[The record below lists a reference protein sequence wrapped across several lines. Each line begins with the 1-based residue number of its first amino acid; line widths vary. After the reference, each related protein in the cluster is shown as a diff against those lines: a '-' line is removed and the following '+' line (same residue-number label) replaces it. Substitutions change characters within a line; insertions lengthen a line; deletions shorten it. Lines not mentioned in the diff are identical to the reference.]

1 LFLGPERGILAQ
13 IRSGFGMLRM
23 MGIRSIKWTSE
34 RSVWAEID
42 MGSSGEVL
50 QDTIRSVLGD
60 GVRSIVPARRGVLI
74 ELSAE
79 LAGRHAIEEQI
90 AAVLRSVLVKSQ
102 GPGMQARTHRIE
114 VCYSP
119 ELAPDLEEVARVC
132 GVSIPVLIELHHR
145 AEYVVETIGFVPGF
159 GYLQGLPDPIRIPR
173 RSTPRTH
180 VPAGSVAIVESM
192 SAIYPFASAGGWHLI
207 GRTHCPIFD
216 PQRDPVCMFR
226 VGDRV
231 RFEPITLDAF
241 HAGRAST

>member
-1 LFLGPERGILAQ
+1 
-13 IRSGFGMLRM
+13 MLRM

-42 MGSSGEVL
+42 IESSGVNL
-50 QDTIRSVLGD
+50 QDAICSVLGD
-60 GVRSIVPARRGVLI
+60 GVRSIVPASHGVLI
-74 ELSAE
+74 ELSPE
-79 LAGRHAIEEQI
+79 LAGRQAIEEQI
-90 AAVLRSVLVKSQ
+90 ASALRSVHVESQ
-102 GPGMQARTHRIE
+102 DPGMQARTHRIE

-119 ELAPDLEEVARVC
+119 EIAPDLEEVSRAC
-132 GVSIPVLIELHHR
+132 GVSIPALIELHHR

-159 GYLQGLPDPIRIPR
+159 GYLKGLPDPLRVPR

-231 RFEPITLDAF
+231 RFEPITLEAF
-241 HAGRAST
+241 HARQAST

>member
-1 LFLGPERGILAQ
+1 
-13 IRSGFGMLRM
+13 M
-23 MGIRSIKWTSE
+23 MRIRSIKWTSE

-42 MGSSGEVL
+42 TGSSGEVL

-60 GVRSIVPARRGVLI
+60 GVRSVVPARHGVLI
-74 ELSAE
+74 ELSPE
-79 LAGRHAIEEQI
+79 FAGRDAIEEQI
-90 AAVLRSVLVKSQ
+90 ESALLSPKVQSQ
-102 GPGMQARTHRIE
+102 DPGMQARTHRIE

-119 ELAPDLEEVARVC
+119 EIAPDLEEVARVC
-132 GVSIPVLIELHHR
+132 GVSIPALIELHHR

-159 GYLQGLPDPIRIPR
+159 GYLRGLPDPIRIPR

-207 GRTHCPIFD
+207 GRTHYPIFD
-216 PQRDPVCMFR
+216 PQRDPACVFR

-231 RFEPITLDAF
+231 RFEPITIDAF
-241 HAGRAST
+241 YAARAST

>member
-1 LFLGPERGILAQ
+1 
-13 IRSGFGMLRM
+13 MLRM

-42 MGSSGEVL
+42 MGSSGVNL
-50 QDTIRSVLGD
+50 QVEIRSVLGD
-60 GVRSIVPARRGVLI
+60 GVRSVVPARHGVLI
-74 ELSAE
+74 ELSPE
-79 LAGRHAIEEQI
+79 LASDHAIEEQI
-90 AAVLRSVLVKSQ
+90 ASALRSVQVRSQ
-102 GPGMQARTHRIE
+102 GPEMQARTHRIK

-119 ELAPDLEEVARVC
+119 ELGPDLEDVSRVC
-132 GVSIPVLIELHHR
+132 GVSIPALIELHHR

-159 GYLQGLPDPIRIPR
+159 GYLRGLPDPLRIPR

-216 PQRDPVCMFR
+216 PKRDPACMFR

-231 RFEPITLDAF
+231 RFEPITIDAF
-241 HAGRAST
+241 YAARAST

>member
-1 LFLGPERGILAQ
+1 
-13 IRSGFGMLRM
+13 
-23 MGIRSIKWTSE
+23 
-34 RSVWAEID
+34 
-42 MGSSGEVL
+42 MGSSGVNL
-50 QDTIRSVLGD
+50 QDAIRSVLGD
-60 GVRSIVPARRGVLI
+60 GIRSAVPARHGVLI
-74 ELSAE
+74 ELSPE
-79 LAGRHAIEEQI
+79 LASDHAIEEHI
-90 AAVLRSVLVKSQ
+90 ASALRSVQFESQ
-102 GPGMQARTHRIE
+102 DSGMLARTHRIE

-119 ELAPDLEEVARVC
+119 ELGPDLEEVSRAC
-132 GVSIPVLIELHHR
+132 GVSVPALIELHHR

-159 GYLQGLPDPIRIPR
+159 GYLRGLPDPLRIPR

-241 HAGRAST
+241 HARQASN